1 MPIRESNRC
10 STKPREA
17 NKENWFQDSYHGR
30 AGRVPRH
37 LILRA
42 YHNFLSDLLSF
53 CPNNIQIQTQT
64 RHLLKN
70 RVGLS
75 LDGTKHIY

>member
-1 MPIRESNRC
+1 
-10 STKPREA
+10 
-17 NKENWFQDSYHGR
+17 
-30 AGRVPRH
+30 
-37 LILRA
+37 
-42 YHNFLSDLLSF
+42 LSF